1 MTIANESI
9 KIKANDAGI
18 RNEMHFEVQRRTRM
32 NVFRDRTVYTRK
44 EKHRRRFEW

>member
-1 MTIANESI
+1 MTIINESI

-44 EKHRRRFEW
+44 EKHRSRFEW